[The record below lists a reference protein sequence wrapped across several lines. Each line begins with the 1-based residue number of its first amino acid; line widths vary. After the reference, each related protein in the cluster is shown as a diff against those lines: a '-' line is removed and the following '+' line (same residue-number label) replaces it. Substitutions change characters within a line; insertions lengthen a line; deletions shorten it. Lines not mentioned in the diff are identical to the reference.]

1 MAFMLLSTLVTGIF
15 FLTITESF
23 SLLELSYEAVSA
35 IATVGLTMG
44 ITSNLS
50 MIGKVIIIVLMYFGR
65 IGPLTVLLSINRKQ
79 ASKKGQDISYPTADI
94 LIG

>member
-1 MAFMLLSTLVTGIF
+1 MKIMLVGT
-15 FLTITESF
+15 FLPERI
-23 SLLELSYEAVSA
+23 ELSYEAVSA

-50 MIGKVIIIVLMYFGR
+50 MIGKVIIILLMYFGR

>member
-1 MAFMLLSTLVTGIF
+1 
-15 FLTITESF
+15 
-23 SLLELSYEAVSA
+23 
-35 IATVGLTMG
+35 
-44 ITSNLS
+44 
-50 MIGKVIIIVLMYFGR
+50 MYFGR